1 MFVVDNFY
9 FHFCGQILSFFF
21 NQRIGNFLEFFF
33 GGSVNMIISLS
44 CWKNS
49 PNFYIKTIGAK
60 ITPPSR

>member
-9 FHFCGQILSFFF
+9 FHFSGQILSFFSTKELGF
-21 NQRIGNFLEFFF
+21 IFL
-33 GGSVNMIISLS
+33 GSVNMIISLS

-60 ITPPSR
+60 KTLPSR